1 MAFADAALTDEMQ
14 TLSLTFDAKE
24 APDVVGKKIGVEFD
38 NVTTEGESWIGLD
51 NVRLSDLEGR

>member
-1 MAFADAALTDEMQ
+1 
-14 TLSLTFDAKE
+14 
-24 APDVVGKKIGVEFD
+24 VGKMIGVEFD